1 MTKDTK
7 TNWRKTL
14 NLPATAFPMRANL
27 AQNETASAKRWDGLN
42 LYEQVIAA
50 REDCEPFTF
59 HDGPPFANGD
69 IHVGH
74 LLNKVLKDIVVRSR
88 LMSGQQCR
96 FVPGWDCHG
105 LPIEYKVMTDLVESG
120 KMEKLATLDDDT
132 RRMAI
137 RRTCRK
143 YAEKYQKRQ
152 AGQMKQLLTL
162 ADYEHPYMTMDGC
175 YEQSVLEVFADLV
188 QDGLVYR
195 KLKPVHWSTANETA
209 LAEAELEYADRVD
222 PSIWVDFAVTDADAA
237 GQTFDVELDERP
249 SLMIWTTTPWTLPAN
264 MAIAVGPRITYVLVR
279 MDGALTIV
287 AEERL
292 GAVIAA
298 CGGGEPEILGRC
310 QGEALAAL
318 TYDHPFCDRTGPV
331 LLGEHVTLED
341 GTGLVHTAPG
351 HGTED
356 YLIGLEAGLDV
367 YCPVCGDGT
376 FDETVPSWLQGLSI
390 WDGNTKVVDHL
401 RELGNLVHVE
411 DYTHSYPHD
420 WRSKTPVIFRSTEQW
435 FVDVNAGFGGGGSL
449 RDRGLEA
456 IDDTVGFVP
465 DWGRKRMRG
474 MVDSRPDWCLS
485 RQRSWGLPIPAF
497 LMPDGLM
504 LLTAASTRA
513 VAKVFGERGS
523 DAWFLE
529 SPADLLAAWDPAAD
543 PDTPDDVDVA
553 SLRKT
558 HEIFDV
564 WMESGSSW
572 NAVMRARGL
581 GFPSDLYL
589 EGSDQHRG
597 WFQLSMLASLGATGE
612 PPFRTLL
619 THGFIVDRDGKKMAK
634 SDGNALSVEDLL
646 KDVGAD
652 VCRWWVSSLAFEND
666 IRVDMELFQ
675 LAGESYRKVRNTLRF
690 LLSNIGDHEPTAGEL
705 NGLSATSL
713 EAWLLDRTRALQN
726 VVTAAWESYEF
737 RRAHLAIFDFC
748 NDTLSSMY
756 CVAMK
761 DRLYCDLADSP
772 RRRRAQAAM
781 RLVAETLCRLLAPMI
796 PHTADEAWRTMRGDD
811 ACVHLE
817 TLPATREIEVS
828 PAWTAAMTVR
838 ESALRVLEQAK
849 QAGIEKSLDAGLVIP
864 DPDGVLEPLREDLCD
879 LLEVSRLNFDGS
891 ATEITAVDL
900 RDQPACERSWRR
912 DETVAERA
920 NGSWLSD
927 RDWDAVGAGTAPG
940 H

>member
-1 MTKDTK
+1 
-7 TNWRKTL
+7 
-14 NLPATAFPMRANL
+14 
-27 AQNETASAKRWDGLN
+27 
-42 LYEQVIAA
+42 
-50 REDCEPFTF
+50 
-59 HDGPPFANGD
+59 
-69 IHVGH
+69 
-74 LLNKVLKDIVVRSR
+74 
-88 LMSGQQCR
+88 
-96 FVPGWDCHG
+96 
-105 LPIEYKVMTDLVESG
+105 
-120 KMEKLATLDDDT
+120 
-132 RRMAI
+132 
-137 RRTCRK
+137 
-143 YAEKYQKRQ
+143 
-152 AGQMKQLLTL
+152 
-162 ADYEHPYMTMDGC
+162 
-175 YEQSVLEVFADLV
+175 
-188 QDGLVYR
+188 
-195 KLKPVHWSTANETA
+195 
-209 LAEAELEYADRVD
+209 
-222 PSIWVDFAVTDADAA
+222 
-237 GQTFDVELDERP
+237 
-249 SLMIWTTTPWTLPAN
+249 
-264 MAIAVGPRITYVLVR
+264 
-279 MDGALTIV
+279 
-287 AEERL
+287 
-292 GAVIAA
+292 
-298 CGGGEPEILGRC
+298 
-310 QGEALAAL
+310 
-318 TYDHPFCDRTGPV
+318 
-331 LLGEHVTLED
+331 
-341 GTGLVHTAPG
+341 
-351 HGTED
+351 
-356 YLIGLEAGLDV
+356 
-367 YCPVCGDGT
+367 
-376 FDETVPSWLQGLSI
+376 
-390 WDGNTKVVDHL
+390 
-401 RELGNLVHVE
+401 
-411 DYTHSYPHD
+411 
-420 WRSKTPVIFRSTEQW
+420 
-435 FVDVNAGFGGGGSL
+435 
-449 RDRGLEA
+449 
-456 IDDTVGFVP
+456 
-465 DWGRKRMRG
+465 
-474 MVDSRPDWCLS
+474 
-485 RQRSWGLPIPAF
+485 
-497 LMPDGLM
+497 M